1 MSICTEAVIVLFFS
15 GLTYH
20 WLLENVPGFCGWQVY
35 AWKEEG
41 ISLNDAKFLYK
52 MSFMKY
58 MDMFPEG
65 REIIEKKKQEIIG
78 KKKQETSQCKFCLFS
93 FYFHSLCCLHSN
105 CFLPLNSGF
114 VTNMCFLIVFCF
126 VILCWQEKENNCL
139 ILIVNCLKTLF
150 FLKIG

>member
-41 ISLNDAKFLYK
+41 ISLNDANFLYK

-65 REIIEKKKQEIIG
+65 REIIENKRAQRALGCSPEEKVKGQGEAIYRG
-78 KKKQETSQCKFCLFS
+78 
-93 FYFHSLCCLHSN
+93 
-105 CFLPLNSGF
+105 PLMLS
-114 VTNMCFLIVFCF
+114 TKY
-126 VILCWQEKENNCL
+126 W
-139 ILIVNCLKTLF
+139 
-150 FLKIG
+150 